1 MKTRAVLILILFVSS
16 FVVESKAQQFN
27 LMPWPSEVSIAQGQF
42 IVNKDLRIRIDGQPN
57 QRFQPN
63 LIRFIQQLSKRT
75 TIPFDRDTVITTS
88 ASANMLI
95 KISRSGVVKLGE
107 DESYSLKIENSK
119 IFIIS
124 ETELGAMHGL
134 QTLLQLL
141 DRNRD
146 VFYFPCLEINDRP
159 RFAWRGLMIDAC
171 RHFIPIEVIKRNID
185 AMAAVKLNVFHWHLS
200 ENQGFRVESKIF
212 PKLHRMG
219 SNGEYYTQ
227 EQIKELISY
236 ANERG
241 IRVMPEFDIPG
252 HATAWMVGYPELAS
266 ASGVYTVEKF
276 FGVFDPTIDPTQKET
291 YRFLSKFF
299 KEMSQLFPD
308 EYMHIGGDENNGV
321 QWNNNPK
328 IQEFMKKNGI
338 KNNHELQAY
347 FNVKLLSILT
357 KNGKKMMGW
366 DEIFQPSLPN
376 TIMIHS
382 WRGKE
387 NMEDAARKGYQSV
400 LSSGYYIDLFQHAS
414 DHYLNDPLPAD
425 SKLSL
430 LEQNRILG
438 GEATMWSELVNA
450 ESINSRIWPRTAAIA
465 ERMWS
470 PASVNN
476 VDDMYRRLD
485 VINVLLEETG
495 LEHIKSREMM
505 MRRLC
510 HGTNIEPLRVLL
522 DAVEPLKGYY
532 RHGSQHY
539 TTEYPLSRAADIA
552 LSDAPD
558 VVRFRLRYNEYLKTR
573 SKESYS
579 GMMGMLETW
588 RSNHAALSSL
598 ALENAALKEIIPLSE
613 NLMKL
618 ALITRQLLV
627 QLNSGIK
634 VEGVKTD
641 ALTVQLDLLKIPIA
655 EMELPLAS
663 ITLNIINQLKNEK

>member
-1 MKTRAVLILILFVSS
+1 
-16 FVVESKAQQFN
+16 
-27 LMPWPSEVSIAQGQF
+27 
-42 IVNKDLRIRIDGQPN
+42 
-57 QRFQPN
+57 
-63 LIRFIQQLSKRT
+63 
-75 TIPFDRDTVITTS
+75 
-88 ASANMLI
+88 
-95 KISRSGVVKLGE
+95 
-107 DESYSLKIENSK
+107 
-119 IFIIS
+119 
-124 ETELGAMHGL
+124 
-134 QTLLQLL
+134 
-141 DRNRD
+141 
-146 VFYFPCLEINDRP
+146 
-159 RFAWRGLMIDAC
+159 
-171 RHFIPIEVIKRNID
+171 
-185 AMAAVKLNVFHWHLS
+185 
-200 ENQGFRVESKIF
+200 
-212 PKLHRMG
+212 
-219 SNGEYYTQ
+219 
-227 EQIKELISY
+227 
-236 ANERG
+236 
-241 IRVMPEFDIPG
+241 
-252 HATAWMVGYPELAS
+252 
-266 ASGVYTVEKF
+266 
-276 FGVFDPTIDPTQKET
+276 
-291 YRFLSKFF
+291 
-299 KEMSQLFPD
+299 
-308 EYMHIGGDENNGV
+308 
-321 QWNNNPK
+321 
-328 IQEFMKKNGI
+328 MKKNGI

-347 FNVKLLSILT
+347 FNVKLLGILT

-450 ESINSRIWPRTAAIA
+450 ESIDSRIWPRTAAIA
-465 ERMWS
+465 ERLWS

-485 VINVLLEETG
+485 VITLLLEETG

-510 HGTNIEPLRVLL
+510 HGENIEPLRVLL
-522 DAVEPLKGYY
+522 DAAEPLKGYY

-539 TTEYPLSRAADIA
+539 TTEYPLSRTADIA

-558 VVRFRLRYNEYLKTR
+558 VVRFRLLYNEYLKTR

-579 GMMGMLETW
+579 GMIGMLESW

-598 ALENAALKEIIPLSE
+598 VLENAALKEVIPLSE